1 MKFAGKKEKQQ
12 QRQKQKPNSS
22 LNLSQPRLIGA
33 EVSLT
38 RRFLFYFFVLLL
50 GISGSAGCFYTAFPI
65 PVSWWVIIPCPVLFA
80 AGFTVLFLK
89 KRGGRRGIGLSI
101 LFTACLGSLFFLK
114 DGLPGA
120 WRNHLNQGLIRTVNY
135 VTAAYAQKSDYNFIT
150 WTAEPADL
158 REITA
163 SCTVFAVF
171 VLLLTALL
179 MAWLLIRRQNIF
191 GCFLLTTPFLAV
203 SLVFAIIPHYAPV
216 TALLTFWAF
225 LLLNPSSL
233 RSKKGFVKRGN
244 LVYEVRNSAV
254 HPASLILLPILA
266 ACLLLVGFLFPR
278 QSFQRS
284 EVVEDLRCGLLSRP
298 NLAALFRSGGIAGNV
313 KGVNLQFAGD
323 ITYTG
328 QTVLRVQ
335 ASQKA
340 TQYLKGFV
348 GSVYTG
354 QSWEALGEEDYRE
367 LNALL
372 NEQKVQNFPSLFTN
386 LFPSNLDQD
395 LYVYDLAVRNVGGNP
410 RSIYIPYGLIS
421 KPDIL
426 PDLDFVNDGYLRS
439 DYLFGTPQYRMQ
451 AISLPA
457 DYQNTSFY
465 TRLVGYFLQN
475 ARVRGAGLGELG
487 LDKNF
492 QRDFDSSSRQLDEW
506 RVPEQLAGLLSPEQA
521 SFAQAAQAYTHFV
534 YAHYTQLPEELKGR
548 LDQYRREHGL
558 DTEHFPWPRSLA
570 RAIINQVH
578 SENTYTLSPGLLP
591 GGHDFVEYFLLENHR
606 GYCMHFAS
614 ATVALLRSAGVP
626 ARYAE
631 GYTLS
636 ADDWAGPNGWVDI
649 PDSRAHAWAEIY
661 LSGVGWVPV
670 EATPGVNN
678 GVMDHQTGAAASADE
693 SAVKPQKEELS
704 DEAPEE
710 KISGE
715 PSRPQIPNEIAG
727 GEIGSGGPQSMVIG
741 TRLKVLF
748 FFIVIALSWSA
759 LLINRKLRV
768 ASRRKRFRQKD
779 HNQGALA
786 VYNYSLQLLPHL
798 KSDLSFS
805 AEIPGN
811 LYELVLKA
819 RFSRQMLTEQELDQL
834 LDYAGALA
842 DQVHRK
848 ASLLR
853 RFVFEYI
860 YGLF

>member
-1 MKFAGKKEKQQ
+1 MKFAGKQDKQQ
-12 QRQKQKPNSS
+12 QKPNSS
-22 LNLSQPRLIGA
+22 LNLGNPRLIA
-33 EVSLT
+33 TEVSLT
-38 RRFLFYFFVLLL
+38 KRFLFYFFVLLL
-50 GISGSAGCFYTAFPI
+50 GISAAYGCFYTAFPI
-65 PVSWWVIIPCPVLFA
+65 PVSWWVVIPCTVLFA

-89 KRGGRRGIGLSI
+89 KRGGRRGIWLPI

-120 WRNHLNQGLIRTVNY
+120 WRNPLCQGLIRTVNY
-135 VTAAYAQKSDYNFIT
+135 VIAAYAQKANYNFIT
-150 WTAEPADL
+150 WPAEPAGL

-171 VLLLTALL
+171 VLLLTTFL
-179 MAWLLIRRQNIF
+179 MAWLLIHRKNSF
-191 GCFLLTTPFLAV
+191 FCFLLTTPFLAV
-203 SLVFAIIPHYAPV
+203 SLVFAIIPHYAAV

-225 LLLNPSSL
+225 LLLNASSL

-244 LVYEVRNSAV
+244 LFYEVGNTAV

-266 ACLLLVGFLFPR
+266 ACLMLVGVLFPM

-284 EVVEDLRCGLLSRP
+284 EVVEDLRSGLLSRP
-298 NLAALFRSGGIAGNV
+298 SMTTLFRSGGVAGNV
-313 KGVNLQFAGD
+313 NRVNLQFAGD
-323 ITYTG
+323 IVYTG
-328 QTVLRVQ
+328 RTVLQVQ
-335 ASQKA
+335 SSQKD
-340 TQYLKGFV
+340 TDYLKSFA

-386 LFPSNLDQD
+386 FLRSNLDRD
-395 LYVYDLAVRNVGGNP
+395 LYVYDLVVRNVGGNP
-410 RSIYIPYGLIS
+410 RSIYTPYGLIS
-421 KPDIL
+421 GPDTL
-426 PDLDFVNDGYLRS
+426 PGLDFVNDGYLRS
-439 DYLFGTPQYRMQ
+439 GNDLFGTPQYSMQ

-465 TRLVGYFLQN
+465 TRVVGNFLRY
-475 ARVRGAGLGELG
+475 AWLGGGGLGDLG
-487 LDKNF
+487 LDRNF

-506 RVPEQLAGLLSPEQA
+506 RMPERLAGLLSPEQA
-521 SFAQAAQAYTHFV
+521 AFAQAAQAYTSFV
-534 YAHYTQLPEELKGR
+534 YAHYTQLPEELRGK

-570 RAIINQVH
+570 RAIIDQVH

-591 GGHDFVEYFLLENHR
+591 GGRDFVEYFLLENHR

-636 ADDWAGPNGWVDI
+636 SHDLAGPDGWVDI

-670 EATPGVNN
+670 EATPGVYN
-678 GVMDHQTGAAASADE
+678 GVVDHQTGAAVPAQEA
-693 SAVKPQKEELS
+693 ANVPQEEFS
-704 DEAPEE
+704 GEAPEE
-710 KISGE
+710 EISGE
-715 PSRPQIPNEIAG
+715 PSQPQIPNEIEGAERG
-727 GEIGSGGPQSMVIG
+727 PGGPQNMVIG
-741 TRLKVLF
+741 TRLRVLF
-748 FFIVIALSWSA
+748 FFALIALPLPA

-768 ASRRKRFRQKD
+768 ASRRKRFRQED

-786 VYNYSLQLLPHL
+786 VYDYMLQLLPHP

-805 AEIPGN
+805 AEIPEN

-842 DQVHRK
+842 DQVRRK
-848 ASLLR
+848 ASLFR
-853 RFVFEYI
+853 RFVFAYI

>member
-1 MKFAGKKEKQQ
+1 MKLAGKQEKRQ
-12 QRQKQKPNSS
+12 QRQKQKPNSG
-22 LNLSQPRLIGA
+22 LNLGSPRLIAA
-33 EVSLT
+33 EASLT

-50 GISGSAGCFYTAFPI
+50 GISGPAGCFYTAFPI
-65 PVSWWVIIPCPVLFA
+65 PVFWWAVIPCTVLSA
-80 AGFTVLFLK
+80 AGFTVLFLQ
-89 KRGGRRGIGLSI
+89 KRGGRRGIWLPI

-120 WRNHLNQGLIRTVNY
+120 WRNHLSQGLIRTVNY

-150 WTAEPADL
+150 WPAEPAGL
-158 REITA
+158 REITL
-163 SCTVFAVF
+163 SCTAFAVF
-171 VLLLTALL
+171 VLFLTALL
-179 MAWLLIRRQNIF
+179 MAWLLIHRKNIF
-191 GCFLLTTPFLAV
+191 FCFLLTTPFLAV
-203 SLVFAIIPHYAPV
+203 SLVFAIIPHYAAV

-233 RSKKGFVKRGN
+233 RGKTGFVKRGN
-244 LVYEVRNSAV
+244 LFYEGRNTAV

-266 ACLLLVGFLFPR
+266 ACLLLVGVLFPR
-278 QSFQRS
+278 QNFQRS
-284 EVVEDLRCGLLSRP
+284 QVVEDLRCGLLSRP
-298 NLAALFRSGGIAGNV
+298 NMTALFRSGGVAGNV
-313 KGVNLQFAGD
+313 RRVNLQLAGD
-323 ITYTG
+323 IAYTG

-335 ASQKA
+335 SSQKD

-354 QSWEALGEEDYRE
+354 QSWEALGEEEYRE

-372 NEQKVQNFPSLFTN
+372 NEGKVQNFPSLFAR

-421 KPDIL
+421 GPDTL
-426 PDLDFVNDGYLRS
+426 PGLDFVDDGYLRS
-439 DYLFGTPQYRMQ
+439 DYLFGTPEYHMR

-475 ARVRGAGLGELG
+475 ARVRGEALGQLG
-487 LDKNF
+487 LNKNF

-506 RVPEQLAGLLSPEQA
+506 RVPEGLADLLSPEQA
-521 SFAQAAQAYTHFV
+521 SFAQAAQAYTSFV
-534 YAHYTQLPEELKGR
+534 YAHYTQLPEELRGR

-570 RAIINQVH
+570 RAVINQVH

-591 GGHDFVEYFLLENHR
+591 EGRDFVEYFLLENHR

-636 ADDWAGPNGWVDI
+636 AHDVAGPDGWVDI

-670 EATPGVNN
+670 EATPGVYN
-678 GVMDHQTGAAASADE
+678 GVMDHQTGVAAPADE
-693 SAVKPQKEELS
+693 SAGKPQEEFS
-704 DEAPEE
+704 GEAPEE
-710 KISGE
+710 EISGE
-715 PSRPQIPNEIAG
+715 PSQAQIANEIGG
-727 GEIGSGGPQSMVIG
+727 GEIGPGGPQSMVIG

-748 FFIVIALSWSA
+748 FFAVIALSLPA

-786 VYNYSLQLLPHL
+786 VYDYILQLLPHL

-805 AEIPGN
+805 PEIPEN

-842 DQVHRK
+842 DQVRRK
-848 ASLLR
+848 ASLFR
-853 RFVFEYI
+853 RFVFAYL